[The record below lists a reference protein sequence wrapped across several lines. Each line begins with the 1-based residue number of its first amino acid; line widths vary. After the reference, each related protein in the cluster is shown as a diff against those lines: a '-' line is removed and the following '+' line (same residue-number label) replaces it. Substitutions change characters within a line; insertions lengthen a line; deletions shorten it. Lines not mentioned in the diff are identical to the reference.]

1 VVEIRREDDDD
12 RAMRVGF
19 AQVDITPAID
29 PNAAEGFMRRKMVG
43 VHDPLLAVAC
53 VLGEGEQRVAI
64 VGIDCG
70 VVLRSMTD
78 SARAMIA
85 SSTGIKPERV
95 MIAASHTH
103 QGGRVLT
110 LFDHVGDEKYAA
122 FVAEGIAKAVIDA
135 AKNQTDASVGHA
147 TGQVEGIHFNRRF
160 KMRDGSEATHPGK
173 LHPDIISPAGPV
185 DPDVGILLARSLSGE
200 PVGAIVH
207 FGCHSTV
214 TEGGDEY
221 SADYAHYIRKH
232 LCAHLGREVPVAFL
246 LGACGDITQ
255 VNNLS
260 EAKESGHEHADMMGR
275 KLADDAYGA
284 IEHAKFEST
293 PALNATIEPTPIRV
307 RSEAE
312 ADREVPTIGL
322 SSADPWPRIYAQEK
336 LHVDALRKSQPII
349 NCEIQAI
356 RIGDLGI
363 VSSGTELFCQPS
375 LDIKRAS
382 PFTRTWVV
390 TLASEYLGYVP
401 TGTAFYA
408 GGYEP
413 RTARSSFL
421 APDAAQKLV
430 EGSLRALNTLK
441 SRQI

>member
-1 VVEIRREDDDD
+1 
-12 RAMRVGF
+12 MRVGF

-29 PNAAEGFMRRKMVG
+29 PNATEGFMRRKMIG
-43 VHDPLLAVAC
+43 AHDPLLAVAC
-53 VLGEGEQRVAI
+53 VIGDGDERVAI

-78 SARAMIA
+78 SARAMIG

-110 LFDHVGDEKYAA
+110 LFDHVGDAKYAA

-135 AKNQTDASVGHA
+135 TKNQVDASIGHA
-147 TGQVEGIHFNRRF
+147 TGQVKGIHFNRRY
-160 KMRDGSEATHPGK
+160 KMRDGREVTHPGK
-173 LHPDIISPAGPV
+173 MHPGIVCAAGPV
-185 DPDVGILLARSLSGE
+185 DPDAGILLARSSNGT
-200 PVGAIVH
+200 PIGAIVH

-214 TEGGDEY
+214 TEGGNEY

-232 LCAHLGREVPVAFL
+232 LCAQFGAQVPVVFL

-260 EAKESGHEHADMMGR
+260 EANESGHEHADMMGR
-275 KLADDAYGA
+275 KLTDAAYAA
-284 IEHAKFEST
+284 IQQSNFESSI
-293 PALNATIEPTPIRV
+293 PIAATIEPTPIRV

-312 ADREVPTIGL
+312 ADREVPAIGL
-322 SSADPWPRIYAQEK
+322 SSRDPWPRIYAQEK
-336 LHVDALRKSQPII
+336 LHIDALRKSQPVI
-349 NCEIQAI
+349 NCEVQAI

-382 PFTRTWVV
+382 PFARTWVV
-390 TLASEYLGYVP
+390 TLGNEYLGYVP
-401 TGTAFYA
+401 TATAFYA

-430 EGSLRALNTLK
+430 EGSLRALT
-441 SRQI
+441 RIY

>member
-1 VVEIRREDDDD
+1 MK
-12 RAMRVGF
+12 AGF
-19 AQVDITPAID
+19 AQVDITPPID
-29 PNAAEGFMRRKMVG
+29 PNAAEGFMLRKMVG

-53 VLGEGEQRVAI
+53 VMGEGADRVAI

-78 SARAMIA
+78 SARAKIA
-85 SSTGIKPERV
+85 STVGIAPERA
-95 MIAASHTH
+95 MIGASHTH

-110 LFDHVGDEKYAA
+110 LFDHVGDPAYAA
-122 FVAEGIAKAVIDA
+122 RVSDAIAQAVVEASHNQRDA
-135 AKNQTDASVGHA
+135 RIGHA

-160 KMRDGSEATHPGK
+160 KMRDGREVTHPGK
-173 LHPDIISPAGPV
+173 MHPDIICPAGPV
-185 DPDVGILLARSLSGE
+185 DPDVGILLARAMDGS
-200 PVGAIVH
+200 PIGAIVH

-214 TEGGDEY
+214 TEGGDQY

-232 LCAHLGREVPVAFL
+232 LCAHLGAEVPVVFL

-260 EAKESGHEHADMMGR
+260 PEKESGHIHADMMGQR
-275 KLADDAYGA
+275 LAHAAYTA
-284 IEHAKFEST
+284 IEDSEFEESL
-293 PALNATIEPTPIRV
+293 ALGATIEPTPIRV
-307 RSEAE
+307 RNEQE
-312 ADREVPTIGL
+312 ADREVPKIGL
-322 SSADPWPRIYAQEK
+322 SSGEPWPRIYAQEK
-336 LHVDALRKSQPII
+336 LHIDALRKSQPVM
-349 NCEIQAI
+349 NCEVQSI

-363 VSSGTELFCQPS
+363 VSSGTELFCQPA

-382 PFTRTWVV
+382 PFARTWVV

-401 TGTAFYA
+401 TGSAFYA

-430 EGSLRALNTLK
+430 EGSLRVLGSMK
-441 SRQI
+441 G

>member
-1 VVEIRREDDDD
+1 MK
-12 RAMRVGF
+12 AGF
-19 AQVDITPAID
+19 AQVDITPPID
-29 PNAAEGFMRRKMVG
+29 PSAAEGFMRRKMIG

-53 VLGEGEQRVAI
+53 VMGEAADRVAI

-78 SARAMIA
+78 SARAKIA
-85 SSTGIKPERV
+85 SSVGIAPERV
-95 MIAASHTH
+95 MIGASHTH

-110 LFDHVGDEKYAA
+110 LFDHVGDPAYAA
-122 FVAEGIAKAVIDA
+122 RVADGIVEAVEHATRNQRDA
-135 AKNQTDASVGHA
+135 RIAHA
-147 TGQVEGIHFNRRF
+147 TGQVDGIHFNRRF
-160 KMRDGSEATHPGK
+160 KMRDGREVTHPGK
-173 LHPDIISPAGPV
+173 MHPDIICLAGPV
-185 DPDVGILLARSLSGE
+185 DPDVGILLARAMDGS
-200 PVGAIVH
+200 PIGAIVH

-221 SADYAHYIRKH
+221 SGDYAHYFRKH
-232 LCAHLGREVPVAFL
+232 LCAMLGVEVPVVFL

-260 EAKESGHEHADMMGR
+260 PDNEFGHDHADMMGQ
-275 KLADDAYGA
+275 KLAHAAYGA
-284 IEHAKFEST
+284 IEDAELEESL
-293 PALNATIEPTPIRV
+293 ALSAVIEPTAIRV
-307 RSEAE
+307 RNEQE
-312 ADREVPTIGL
+312 ADREVPKLGL
-322 SSADPWPRIYAQEK
+322 SSAEPWPRIYAQEK
-336 LHVDALRKSQPII
+336 QHIDALRKSQPVL
-349 NCEIQAI
+349 NCEVQAI

-382 PFTRTWVV
+382 LFARTWVV

-430 EGSLRALNTLK
+430 EGSLQALSRANG
-441 SRQI
+441 QI